1 MSEIILYLT
10 NTDAESI
17 VDWIN
22 HEDEIAWIIKESQE
36 GNVYRWK
43 AVNSIDVI
51 QASEYCLWKIGAG
64 ALRIPSRNHET
75 EDTIV
80 LDPFMGW
87 EQTLDTDSAETPWF
101 GAAAPETY
109 TFTFRARGRESE
121 DSIGRSGF
129 NWIGNYFSVIGNSAP
144 EECKK
149 WWERLKRHI
158 KKNATGIP
166 WPGELG
172 SGKAGAYAFPEAYEQ
187 LQKGRTKDVNP

>member
-1 MSEIILYLT
+1 MAEIILYLT
-10 NTDAESI
+10 KADAESI

-22 HEDEIAWIIKESQE
+22 HEEGIAWIVKDFQD

-43 AVNSIDVI
+43 AVNSIGAI
-51 QASEYCLWKIGAG
+51 QEGDHCLWKIGAG
-64 ALRIPSRNHET
+64 ALRIPSGNHET
-75 EDTIV
+75 EDTVV
-80 LDPFMGW
+80 LDPFKGW
-87 EQTLDTDSAETPWF
+87 EQTLNTDAAETPWF
-101 GAAAPETY
+101 GRAAPETY
-109 TFTFRARGRESE
+109 GFTFRERGRKSE

-129 NWIGNYFSVIGNSAP
+129 NWIGNYFSAIGNPAP

-172 SGKAGAYAFPEAYEQ
+172 SGRTGAYAFPGAYDQ
-187 LQKGRTKDVNP
+187 LQQGRAKDVNP